1 MPISSKKQILKSAM
15 QIRKSDKIE
24 GLEDVVGLIARI
36 NEVPDPVS

>member
-1 MPISSKKQILKSAM
+1 M